1 MPLGLLGKAGVPDE
15 DATDAAAEVAE
26 YEGRLMTVDR
36 HLEVLQTKTNIVLVL
51 LGLCLVV
58 LGATSS
64 VWAQEVAFPDPHLR
78 AALRVA
84 LGTAP
89 GAPLTPHD
97 LAAITELDLST
108 AGITDLRGLEGARNL
123 IALRLR
129 NNAVQTLTPLA
140 DLGVERLDIGGNQ
153 IPDLGILATLPAL
166 REVRLGDN
174 PVRDFSPVAPL
185 VRTGL
190 LVYWRP
196 DTPRGPHTI
205 RVAVDE
211 LEVAAKTAVL
221 LGAALAPAEDAARGY
236 VEVAVTDVGLELALR
251 TGQPV
256 VVVGPAAAPASRS
269 TRAPAAPAVLLKDL
283 PAAWSSPVASLVET
297 VGIPGFPCY
306 RTVEETYASAQAL
319 AATYPQLAEW
329 IDAGD
334 SWQKT
339 QNSAEGYDLLVLR
352 LTNEQRSGAK
362 PRLFISP
369 VRSTPGNTPRPS

>member
-1 MPLGLLGKAGVPDE
+1 MPLGLRGKAGVPDE

-26 YEGRLMTVDR
+26 YEGRLRTVDR

-51 LGLCLVV
+51 LGVCLVV
-58 LGATSS
+58 LGATSG

-84 LGTAP
+84 PGHSPRHTAHPTQSGSRHRTGPEHGRDYRSAGAGGSTQSDRPPPSQQRRPDPHPP
-89 GAPLTPHD
+89 GRP
-97 LAAITELDLST
+97 
-108 AGITDLRGLEGARNL
+108 GGGATGYWG
-123 IALRLR
+123 
-129 NNAVQTLTPLA
+129 Q
-140 DLGVERLDIGGNQ
+140 Q
-153 IPDLGILATLPAL
+153 IPDLEILATLPAL

-196 DTPRGPHTI
+196 DTPRGPRTI

-256 VVVGPAAAPASRS
+256 VVVGPAAGPASRS

-297 VGIPGFPCY
+297 VGIPGFPVLSHRRRNVCQCAGA
-306 RTVEETYASAQAL
+306 RRHLSVVGRVDRCGRFVAEDPQQCRGLRPAG
-319 AATYPQLAEW
+319 AAA
-329 IDAGD
+329 D
-334 SWQKT
+334 
-339 QNSAEGYDLLVLR
+339 
-352 LTNEQRSGAK
+352 QRAA
-362 PRLFISP
+362 
-369 VRSTPGNTPRPS
+369 V